1 MIQHLG
7 KFDKQKNHPD
17 LRAKIIALIA
27 KHSRSPNNL
36 YDACRRDT
44 HLTRAEFRKFLDE
57 MDSDGDISINA
68 NNRVVLPKPPQATK
82 PSAAAKK
89 EVHTSQPPEATDAVE
104 TRPNEIQIYCLVN
117 RSRALKH
124 PKQKKDLK
132 STYYAHKHY
141 TPQQI
146 PLEGVYEE
154 TLFRGY
160 QVISGEF
167 RQTAEIRTSENWK
180 SQQLFFIEF
189 DDTTE
194 ESLDAFIQERP
205 FVVENAWLVT
215 ESLRS
220 RYDDPDDA
228 TCNGQLRVRLLF
240 CMPCTVN
247 TPDEREWI
255 YEALEKELPGCDDGS
270 ANSMTNGG
278 LGRAGAAF
286 VKIGKIVDTDWF
298 NAAIT
303 TGRQKKA
310 EEEKAKRER
319 AEARKRQ
326 QAERAAMG
334 FTEREGEL
342 PLDALAKSDPSLFL
356 ESLGLSLKSERG
368 RYQHWGRSEKRED
381 IALSINLSNHGNW
394 QITVFANS
402 IPIPPAAFAGKSM
415 PFTRFYCYHELH
427 TDIKGLHTDSHQ
439 WKDINAELAR
449 RGYGT
454 WLSDEEFKTHRKA
467 PDTPRKSQRRSMLR
481 ITEGLR
487 ETLVS
492 LEENQQAILD
502 AFGNAV
508 TETDSEIPHY
518 IILSF
523 EMGSGKNHAFLT
535 TLATLKKRGIGIFEN
550 HEQVDE
556 QVANAF
562 NLGLRAMGFRGRGY
576 KFEESGLSALPVN
589 MREMMTNLFDK
600 YEVMCGFYDQIQV
613 REDKGLGA
621 FEYCLSCPF
630 KKQCPYLAQFLSA
643 AEMDFLALCM
653 HDLFF
658 DPSLAAFL
666 QRLWRREEETE
677 EEQLIGDMLGVQT
690 ETETGMEF
698 DFGVVDEV
706 VARTLYLSNDYT
718 FADFEA
724 LATAWE
730 GEALGDFFT
739 EILKSLRQTTDD
751 TDPLS
756 AVKSYLRTLDD
767 DTQQLINQQMT
778 QLPKLVS
785 VHAHTIRD
793 KETDDILSEYY
804 VADHADNEWVVPVSP
819 DAEKILREREVPT
832 LAYQTHLPHSKI
844 GVSPYGRLR
853 SGEITVSQIQGR
865 IWSQG
870 WTFLDQL
877 LKAVKLDIQWI
888 GTKYNAKGEPV
899 CCDTLVLTIPPQV
912 NPMVKRLVLMGGT
925 PDVENIIAAFTG
937 QPVKI
942 TVTEGKTAA
951 YAPGVQTFQFTDARI
966 THQSVFEYETD
977 AEGKTIYDAETN
989 APKVIGIKPTALKD
1003 LQHTCTLA
1011 ERHIAEGNLKPVF
1024 ISYKDFTEPPI
1035 ADLPI
1040 VQRMH
1045 NCLQV
1050 KHFDLTRGL
1059 NFEGVKVFLTYG
1071 YPKSARPDVVKQTAE
1086 ILHHADPIPLDFTY
1100 QRVNET
1106 TDGYEAYQIGKYPDL
1121 RVEAVRQQLTRDK
1134 SKQALFRARPT
1145 RWENTIT
1152 LNFSG
1157 EPIPGWTERATGFTR
1172 ADFYRAERFE
1182 DIGTM
1187 IAERTALTAENSI
1200 EDFQRVYNCSYERAR
1215 QLWIQV
1221 GGQEHKADTDT
1232 QLLQRILE
1240 LKAENPKPSDSKIAE
1255 QLGISRGR
1263 LQYLLKKHGAA

>member
-1 MIQHLG
+1 MISDSE
-7 KFDKQKNHPD
+7 KFDHKKNHPD

-57 MDSDGDISINA
+57 MDSDGDININA
-68 NNRVVLPKPPQATK
+68 NNRVVLPKPPPETK

-89 EVHTSQPPEATDAVE
+89 EAPPSQPPEATDAVE
-104 TRPNEIQIYCLVN
+104 TRPNEILIHCLVN
-117 RSRALKH
+117 DSRTLKH
-124 PKQKKDLK
+124 PKQKKYLK
-132 STYYAHKHY
+132 SNYYAHKNY

-146 PLEGVYEE
+146 PLEVVYEE
-154 TLFRGY
+154 TLLRGY

-167 RQTAEIRTSENWK
+167 RQTSEIRTTENWK

-194 ESLDAFIQERP
+194 KSLDEFIQAHP
-205 FVVENAWLVT
+205 FVAENAWLVT

-220 RYDDPDDA
+220 RYDDPDDE
-228 TCNGQLRVRLLF
+228 TCNGQLRVRVLF
-240 CMPCTVN
+240 CMPRAVN

-255 YEALEKELPGCDDGS
+255 YEALEKELPGCDNGS
-270 ANSMTNGG
+270 ANSITNGG

-286 VKIGKIVDTDWF
+286 VKIGKIVDSDGF
-298 NAAIT
+298 NRAID
-303 TGRQKKA
+303 TGRKA
-310 EEEKAKRER
+310 QREAHQAK
-319 AEARKRQ
+319 
-326 QAERAAMG
+326 ERAAEERKRKQTQRAALG
-334 FTEREGEL
+334 ITEREGEL
-342 PLDALAKSDPSLFL
+342 PLEALAKADPSLFL
-356 ESLGLSLKSERG
+356 ESLGLSVKSERG
-368 RYQHWGRSEKRED
+368 QYQQWGRSEKRGD
-381 IALSINLSNHGNW
+381 TALSVWQSANGNY
-394 QITVFANS
+394 QIRVFATS
-402 IPIPPAAFAGKSM
+402 IPTPPSVSGAM

-427 TDIKGLHTDSHQ
+427 TDIEGLHPDGQT

-449 RGYGT
+449 SGYGT
-454 WLSDEEFKTHRKA
+454 WLSDEEFKIHRKA

-487 ETLVS
+487 ETFATLA
-492 LEENQQAILD
+492 ENEQAILD
-502 AFGNAV
+502 AFNQAL
-508 TETDSEIPHY
+508 TKTDTDTPHY

-535 TLATLKKRGIGIFEN
+535 TLATLSKRGIGIFEN

-556 QVANAF
+556 QVSKAVTQF
-562 NLGLRAMGFRGRGY
+562 GLRSMGFRGRGY
-576 KFEESGLSALPVN
+576 KFDESGLSALPVE
-589 MREMMTNLFDK
+589 MRENMTNLFDK
-600 YEVMCGFYDQIQV
+600 FEVMCGFYDQIQI
-613 REDKGLGA
+613 RERKGLGA
-621 FEYCLSCPF
+621 FEYCLGCPF
-630 KKQCPYLAQFLSA
+630 KTQCPYLLQFLSA

-666 QRLWRREEETE
+666 QRIWRRDAETE
-677 EEQLIGDMLGVQT
+677 AEQVIGDALGLKTQT
-690 ETETGMEF
+690 ETALEF
-698 DFGVVDEV
+698 DIGVIDEV
-706 VARTLYLSNDYT
+706 VAYNLYLSDEYT

-751 TDPLS
+751 TDPFS
-756 AVKSYLRTLDD
+756 AVKSYLQTLDD
-767 DTQQLINQQMT
+767 DTRQLINQQMT

-793 KETDDILSEYY
+793 QDTDDVLSESY
-804 VADHADNEWVVPVSP
+804 VADHADNEWVLPVSS
-819 DAEKILREREVPT
+819 DAENILREREVPT

-844 GVSPYGRLR
+844 GVSPYGLLR

-865 IWSQG
+865 IWSKG
-870 WTFLDQL
+870 WTFLDQIE
-877 LKAVKLDIQWI
+877 KAVTLDIQWI

-899 CCDTLVLTIPPQV
+899 CCDTLTLTIPPQV
-912 NPMVKRLVLMGGT
+912 NPLIKRLVLMGGT
-925 PDVENIIAAFTG
+925 VDVENIIASFEG

-942 TVTEGKTAA
+942 TVSEGKTAE
-951 YAPGVQTFQFTDARI
+951 YAPGVQTLQFTDARI
-966 THQSVFEYETD
+966 THQSVFEYEKD
-977 AEGKTIYDAETN
+977 DDGKTIYDAETN

-1024 ISYKDFTEPPI
+1024 ISYKDFSQPPI

-1059 NFEGVKVFLTYG
+1059 NFEGVKPFITYG
-1071 YPKSARPDVVKQTAE
+1071 YPKSARPDVVKQRAE
-1086 ILHHADPIPLDFTY
+1086 TLHHAEAETLDFTY
-1100 QRVNET
+1100 ERSNET
-1106 TDGYEAYQIGKYPDL
+1106 TAGYQAEQIGRYNDP

-1145 RWENTIT
+1145 RWEDTLT
-1152 LNFSG
+1152 LNVSG

-1172 ADFYRAERFE
+1172 ADFYRAQRFE
-1182 DIGTM
+1182 ELAAM
-1187 IAERTALTAENSI
+1187 IAERNALTAENSI
-1200 EDFQRVYNCSYERAR
+1200 EDFQKVYGCSERHAR
-1215 QLWIQV
+1215 RLWEQA
-1221 GGQEHKADTDT
+1221 GGQEHNTDTDA

-1240 LKAENPKPSDSKIAE
+1240 LKAQHPKTGERKIAT
-1255 QLGISRGR
+1255 QIGISYGKLRS
-1263 LQYLLKKHGAA
+1263 LLKKAQVH